1 MNIIKRTNYP
11 IMFDEFFNDFFNVK
25 EMNIPPYNIME
36 SEDNFQIEF
45 SVPGSNKKDFQIEI
59 ENDYLKVSKEKK
71 ESNTSHNYSRQ
82 QFDYNYFEK
91 SFFLPETIDL
101 NKVSSKYDNGILRIM
116 LPKKNEVIINNKKK
130 LIAVKYIEAGF
141 TRFFYI
147 YQSSLLV

>member
-11 IMFDEFFNDFFNVK
+11 LMFDEFFNDFFNVK
-25 EMNIPPYNIME
+25 EMNIPPYNIIE

-59 ENDYLKVSKEKK
+59 ENDYLKVSKEQK

-130 LIAVKYIEAGF
+130 LIAVK
-141 TRFFYI
+141 
-147 YQSSLLV
+147 

>member
-1 MNIIKRTNYP
+1 MNIIKKANYP

-36 SEDNFQIEF
+36 SQDSFQIEF

-71 ESNTSHNYSRQ
+71 ESNISHNYSRQ

-130 LIAVKYIEAGF
+130 LIAVK
-141 TRFFYI
+141 
-147 YQSSLLV
+147 

>member
-71 ESNTSHNYSRQ
+71 ESNFSHNYSRQ

-130 LIAVKYIEAGF
+130 LIAVK
-141 TRFFYI
+141 
-147 YQSSLLV
+147 